1 MHVQRYGNAE
11 PLARQIAAPYDT
23 LEDNE
28 CIDLLLF

>member
-1 MHVQRYGNAE
+1 MHIQRDGNAQ
-11 PLARQIAAPYDT
+11 PLARQVAAPHDT